1 LLGIEAPMT
10 KSTHRLRVALN
21 LPESV
26 PSLLGVVD
34 VVLKGMTG
42 NPFFPSPQPSLAS
55 VAAVLGELRDAEVAA
70 LSRTRGTVELRDEK
84 LAALRSLLGRLK
96 AYVQGVADD
105 DPEHAGSIIE
115 SAGMSLWRAGAGA
128 KAPFTVKA
136 AEVDG
141 SVELAVR
148 AAAKDATYLWQWSA
162 DDGKTWNRAPATRQT
177 KTTVTGLPSGV
188 MCLFRFRSV
197 VRSGESDWSEP
208 LAFRVP

>member
-1 LLGIEAPMT
+1 MT
-10 KSTHRLRVALN
+10 KSTHRLRVALY

-55 VAAVLGELRDAEVAA
+55 VAAVLAELRDAEVAA
-70 LSRTRGTVELRDEK
+70 SLRTRGTAELRDEK
-84 LAALRSLLGRLK
+84 LAALLSLLGRLK

-115 SAGMSLWRAGAGA
+115 SAGMSRWKAGAGA
-128 KAPFTVKA
+128 KPPFTVKA
-136 AEVDG
+136 GRVDG
-141 SVELAVR
+141 SVLLSVR
-148 AAAKDATYLWQWSA
+148 AAAKDGAYLWEWSA
-162 DDGKTWNRAPATRQT
+162 DDGKTWNTAPTTKQT
-177 KTTVTGLPSGV
+177 TTTVTGLPSGV

-197 VRSGESDWSEP
+197 VRSGMSDWSEP
-208 LAFRVP
+208 QAFRVP